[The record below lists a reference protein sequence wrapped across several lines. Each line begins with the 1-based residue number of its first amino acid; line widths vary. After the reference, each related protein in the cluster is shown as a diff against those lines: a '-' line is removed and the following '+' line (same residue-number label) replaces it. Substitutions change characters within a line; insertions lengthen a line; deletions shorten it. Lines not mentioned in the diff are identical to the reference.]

1 MNDDFADSCRTDR
14 QATPEMSA
22 PQAPRLLD
30 RLRAVL
36 VGRHFTPLMVE
47 GEGG

>member
-1 MNDDFADSCRTDR
+1 MNDGSADSSRTDP

-22 PQAPRLLD
+22 PQAPRLQD